1 MKISSVLP
9 LANPV
14 QQLKMISARGNFA
27 AQVATI
33 TKSIDQN
40 TRINLNEDVINRTET
55 FPQEIHETPAKR
67 AQRLLDVI

>member
-9 LANPV
+9 LANPI
-14 QQLKMISARGNFA
+14 QQLKMISARGSVG

-33 TKSIDQN
+33 NKSIDKN
-40 TRINLNEDVINRTET
+40 TRINMNEDIINRTET

>member
-14 QQLKMISARGNFA
+14 QQLKMISARGSVA
-27 AQVATI
+27 SQVAAI
-33 TKSIDQN
+33 SRNIDQG

>member
-14 QQLKMISARGNFA
+14 QQLKLISARGSFA

-33 TKSIDQN
+33 SKGIDQN
-40 TRINLNEDVINRTET
+40 TRLNLNEDVINHTET